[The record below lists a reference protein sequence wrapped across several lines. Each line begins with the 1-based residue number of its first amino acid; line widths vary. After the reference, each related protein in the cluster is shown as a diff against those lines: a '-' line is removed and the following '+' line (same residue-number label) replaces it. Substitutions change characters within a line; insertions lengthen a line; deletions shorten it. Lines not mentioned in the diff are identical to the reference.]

1 VISSDPAVIRR
12 LGQRRDWVL
21 VFLFSLARTAFCAY
35 RAATQSI
42 VSDEAFTWD
51 NFLTGP
57 WSQILT
63 RYDANNHILYSIL
76 AKISISTFGVSE
88 FALRLPTVLAG
99 FFLILGTYAVL
110 ERTVRSRAIRWI
122 ALIALALDPLLL
134 DFSVAARGY
143 GLSLALLVW
152 AIYFYLETLDILS
165 GALLGLAISA
175 NLTIL
180 FPAVGLLLCPF
191 LLRKGDMESRIQSG
205 LRLAFTALALF
216 GAICYSPLSYARMSN
231 FYVGVPDF
239 AAALSTLIG
248 SSIRGSLRPGLF
260 GTWEAAREIR
270 LLILP
275 ALMLFVLAVS
285 VRTFIREP
293 ERRPMLA
300 PAVVLFTAVAGLVAA
315 RHFVGLN
322 YPTDRLGLYLVLL
335 FGLGWAIA
343 AGQMRH
349 RAGRG
354 VMGALAGL
362 LILQLTTQIQT
373 RSFEVWPYDS
383 ASREIARRIREDV
396 RGRPPD
402 SVRLSVSWWLQPA
415 LDFYRRHDGIAALQ
429 SIKRNE
435 TTALDGFDY
444 YVLDLRGDRTFP
456 SVKVDRLRP
465 LFSDPVSGVVLA
477 KEPARE

>member
-1 VISSDPAVIRR
+1 VTGSDPAVIRR
-12 LGQRRDWVL
+12 VGRQRDWVF
-21 VFLFSLARTAFCAY
+21 VFLFSLSRTAFCAY

-42 VSDEAFTWD
+42 AIDEAFTWD
-51 NFLTGP
+51 RFLSGP
-57 WSQILT
+57 WNQIFT

-76 AKISISTFGVSE
+76 AKLSISTFGVSE

-110 ERTVRSRAIRWI
+110 ERTVRSRAIRWM

-152 AIYFYLETLDILS
+152 AISLFMRDRDIVS
-165 GALLGLAISA
+165 GALLGLGISA

-191 LLRKGDMESRIQSG
+191 LLRKGDLKSRIQSG
-205 LRLAFTALALF
+205 LRLSFTALALF
-216 GAICYSPLSYARMSN
+216 GAICYVPLSYAKMTN
-231 FYVGVPDF
+231 FYAGVPDF
-239 AAALSTLIG
+239 AVSLSTLIG

-275 ALMLFVLAVS
+275 ALTLFMLAVS
-285 VRTFIREP
+285 VRTFVGEP
-293 ERRPMLA
+293 ERRPTLA
-300 PAVVLFTAVAGLVAA
+300 LAVMLFTALAELIAA

-322 YPTDRLGLYLVLL
+322 YPTERLGLYLVLL
-335 FGLGWAIA
+335 FGLAWAIA
-343 AGQMRH
+343 AGQIRH
-349 RAGRG
+349 RTARG

-362 LILQLTTQIQT
+362 LIVQLTTQIQT
-373 RSFEVWPYDS
+373 RYFQVWPFDS
-383 ASREIARRIREDV
+383 ASKEIARRIREET
-396 RGRPPD
+396 RGRTPD
-402 SVRLSVSWWLQPA
+402 SVKLSVTWWLQPA
-415 LDFYRRHDGIAALQ
+415 LNFYRQHERIAALQ
-429 SIKRNE
+429 SIPRNE

-444 YVLDLRGDRTFP
+444 YVLDLRGDRKFPTF
-456 SVKVDRLRP
+456 KVDRLHP
-465 LFSDPVSGVVLA
+465 LFSDPVSGVLLA
-477 KEPARE
+477 KEPGGQ